1 MWNLNGRYR
10 QEDRCFGQMQDRQ
23 TDIQHWLGDD
33 CRCGTINQH
42 IGGCTDCS
50 EIFFDTIYGIR
61 RVFGRIFYL
70 SEPKGSGG
78 VPMRCFD
85 GMKDLWVIEYL
96 EPCYYGDGYATWKAV
111 TWDIRRKFNAADDD
125 PIIVYTEQEK

>member
-1 MWNLNGRYR
+1 
-10 QEDRCFGQMQDRQ
+10 
-23 TDIQHWLGDD
+23 
-33 CRCGTINQH
+33 
-42 IGGCTDCS
+42 
-50 EIFFDTIYGIR
+50 
-61 RVFGRIFYL
+61 
-70 SEPKGSGG
+70 
-78 VPMRCFD
+78 MRCFD